1 MSHDMPI
8 TCQHA
13 STYVV
18 YGGIA
23 SRTCR
28 YSLPFFSTLLV
39 FNLIIASRILGE
51 AVTPPKV
58 AGALLI
64 LAGAGITTGA
74 TPQGVPKA
82 HTPADV
88 RALLFAPPPYGWLVP
103 LLLRPE
109 SPRRRPT
116 RGRRLRHSYR

>member
-1 MSHDMPI
+1 MSACKHIRRIWGHRI
-8 TCQHA
+8 THVQVL
-13 STYVV
+13 SSV
-18 YGGIA
+18 
-23 SRTCR
+23 
-28 YSLPFFSTLLV
+28 FSTLLV

-82 HTPADV
+82 YTPADV

>member
-1 MSHDMPI
+1 MSACKHIRRIWGHRI
-8 TCQHA
+8 THVQVL
-13 STYVV
+13 SSV
-18 YGGIA
+18 
-23 SRTCR
+23 
-28 YSLPFFSTLLV
+28 FSTLLV

-82 HTPADV
+82 
-88 RALLFAPPPYGWLVP
+88 W
-103 LLLRPE
+103 
-109 SPRRRPT
+109 S
-116 RGRRLRHSYR
+116 